1 MFSVLEE
8 QFVGSMLGLALA
20 DALGA
25 KAEGGLIGGLIWR
38 AAGGEAG
45 GLLRWTDDTQMAVGL
60 AESLVEHGGVDP
72 DRLAKR
78 WADGMEVMR
87 GYGPGTTMLLGLVKA
102 GVDWRK
108 ANRSVFREGSYGNGA
123 AMRAAPLG
131 LLYHRDQNR
140 LRAMTAQASAIT
152 HAHPLGIEGAVLI
165 ASAVAMALQG
175 DVQLDALREE
185 CTQEEYRGRLTRAK
199 ALLAGDAAAAQV
211 RTELGNGI
219 AAHESAVTAVY
230 AFCRFPDDFGAMID
244 YVVEL
249 GGDTDTIG
257 AMAGG
262 IFGARHGARALPAEL
277 LARLEQRDRI
287 EAIARRLHSLAG
299 DA

>member
-1 MFSVLEE
+1 
-8 QFVGSMLGLALA
+8 MLGLALA

-25 KAEGGLIGGLIWR
+25 KSEGGVVGRLIWK
-38 AAGGEAG
+38 AIGGEAG

-60 AESLVEHGGVDP
+60 AESLVDCKGLDP
-72 DRLAKR
+72 DHLAKR
-78 WADGMEVMR
+78 WADRMELVR
-87 GYGPGTTMLLGLVKA
+87 GYGPGTIMLLGLVKT

-108 ANRSVFREGSYGNGA
+108 ANRSVFRDGSYGNGA

-131 LLYHRDQNR
+131 LLYHRDPSELTR
-140 LRAMTAQASAIT
+140 VTAQASTIT

-175 DVQLDALREE
+175 DVDLDALGEVCGRD
-185 CTQEEYRGRLTRAK
+185 EYRGRLALARD
-199 ALLAGDAAAAQV
+199 LLAGTPSTTQV
-211 RTELGNGI
+211 RRQLGNGI

-230 AFCRFPDDFGAMID
+230 AFCRFPDDFQAMVEF
-244 YVVEL
+244 VVEL

-262 IFGARHGARALPAEL
+262 IFGAKNGVRALPADL
-277 LARLEQRDRI
+277 LARLEQRDYI
-287 EAIARRLHSLAG
+287 EAVAGRLYGVAG
-299 DA
+299 G